1 MPWNCETAG
10 TSTRAIHQR
19 PGIVATRC
27 LSSPQLSD
35 LLLNLTYIP
44 VSLQHLPVFST
55 NTKAKAGLR
64 QAQRRCRYRLYY
76 SVFQTASSHWQ
87 ASLSKQ
93 RSFNFFDLVLLCCNA
108 ETCLEDN
115 AIKDAS
121 EPFPLTP
128 CFASQTIA
136 DFRQWGEEQQ
146 KEESSAGT
154 KILPNHV
161 SNSLSPCWIKMSWPL
176 TSAARSPHKGWV
188 VRNMPQQQQ
197 PLPPITALSSSSTLG
212 QQSWALSFSRDQTY
226 HNFKF
231 KQCIRGTFPGI
242 KSQEKKKKE

>member
-1 MPWNCETAG
+1 MPWNCEPVG
-10 TSTRAIHQR
+10 KSTRAIHQR
-19 PGIVATRC
+19 LVMGATRC

-44 VSLQHLPVFST
+44 VGLQHLPVFST

-136 DFRQWGEEQQ
+136 DFTQWGKEQ
-146 KEESSAGT
+146 KKKKKSSAGAGM
-154 KILPNHV
+154 KILPNQV
-161 SNSLSPCWIKMSWPL
+161 SNSLNPCRIKMSWLVLPEVL
-176 TSAARSPHKGWV
+176 TKAGMSGTCPSSNSHHPSSQLSLLAALLDSKAELWAFLGTKLTTTLSLNSA
-188 VRNMPQQQQ
+188 
-197 PLPPITALSSSSTLG
+197 LG
-212 QQSWALSFSRDQTY
+212 ELFQA
-226 HNFKF
+226 
-231 KQCIRGTFPGI
+231 
-242 KSQEKKKKE
+242 